1 MRFNAEY
8 LRSKLARRIFA
19 LFFGAALLPLLIITS
34 LSFQKVSQLILNERT
49 AQLKQDNKHLSQ
61 VTYERLTNI
70 QSKLQS
76 ILFVLRAERE
86 LPFEIKTLMHDYIS
100 VAAIVDSRSGLTVDL
115 IGNSQ
120 HKKLPELNIQKI
132 STTASTLFTYAGDRS
147 TQADIYFAQKV
158 HLDKQSSQFLLVK
171 VRHDYLWPSDQLPFE
186 TQVSV
191 FDDQGRMLQP
201 QNDLE
206 IKPDQF
212 ASWLRPDFENQSAI
226 KVGDDD
232 YLVNR
237 RSLFM
242 DAQFNSKDW
251 RFIGVQPYIYAVS
264 DLSQF
269 RNYFIPPILLSLAL
283 ISFVCLI
290 MIRRNLNPVERL
302 LKGTKQVALNNFEHQ
317 IEIQSNDEFGV
328 LAESFNSMTAR
339 LKHQFDI
346 NRKLS
351 EIDHLILEN
360 ATIDEIAATVI
371 SGLDFIIPAQEVC
384 LVLIDSEIGRSSVV
398 YVLPNKS
405 DFYCKHDIDS
415 IDIASIVLAFSS
427 QNQKIRDD
435 KSALNLRS
443 LLIQKDGF
451 AHFIPIMEENHA
463 YGLLIAVN
471 QAPIKLDKEA
481 FTLANEYAGR
491 VSVAL
496 AAQNRNRRLVYQANI
511 DSLTNIPNRRQMEK
525 SVNEAIRFVV
535 EGRFQQGAL
544 IFIDLDR
551 FKHVNDAYGHPV
563 GDQLLIQA
571 ANRLSDCLESNQVV
585 ARFGGDEFAILMPNI
600 LDVLQV
606 EQLAKEVI
614 ETLSLPFRLD
624 PFVSYV
630 GASAGI
636 ALFPDNADNFD
647 ELLQKT
653 DTAMYIAKNAGRN
666 QFAFYQQDMG
676 VNSLK
681 RSTLEHEI
689 RIAIDNDAFEVYYQP
704 KVCATTGSIKGFEA
718 LLRWQHETIGY
729 ISPADVIPIAEE
741 SDLII
746 ELGDW
751 VLLQVCNQVVAWQ
764 GLWAKGLV
772 FSVNASSI
780 QVMSDGY
787 LDRLKAIIQ
796 KSGVDPNCLEI
807 EITEGLFLNDQKATT
822 LILEQVHDLGVKI
835 AVDDFGT
842 GFSSL
847 GYLSQLPIDTLKI
860 DRCFI
865 ELMSESEKD
874 KNLVKTIVAMAN
886 NLHLNVVAEGV
897 ETKEELIIL
906 REFFHGQIQGYFFSK
921 PLHVHGVEEM
931 ILNENRFALKIE
943 SAIESKL
950 SKNIRQ
956 VTV

>member
-1 MRFNAEY
+1 MRFNADY

-19 LFFGAALLPLLIITS
+19 LFFVAALLPLLIITT
-34 LSFQKVSQLILNERT
+34 LSFQKVNRLILSERT

-70 QSKLQS
+70 QAKLQS

-86 LPFEIKTLMHDYIS
+86 LPFEIKTLMHAYVS
-100 VAAIVDSRSGLTVDL
+100 VAAIVDSQSGLAVDL
-115 IGNSQ
+115 LGNSQ
-120 HKKLPELNIQKI
+120 QKKLPKLNIQKI
-132 STTASTLFTYAGDRS
+132 STTASTLFTHSDGRA
-147 TQADIYFAQKV
+147 TQADIYFVQKV
-158 HLDKQSSQFLLVK
+158 HFDKQSSHYLLVK
-171 VRHDYLWPSDQLPFE
+171 VRADYLWPSDQLPFE
-186 TQVSV
+186 TVVSV
-191 FDDQGRMLQP
+191 FDEQGRMLQL

-206 IKPDQF
+206 IKSGQF
-212 ASWLRPDFENQSAI
+212 TSWLRPEFENQSRI
-226 KVGDDD
+226 KFGDND

-242 DAQFNSKDW
+242 DAQFNSADW
-251 RFIGVQPYIYAVS
+251 RFIGVQPYIHTVAE
-264 DLSQF
+264 LSQF
-269 RNYFIPPILLSLAL
+269 RNFFIPPILLSLAL

-290 MIRRNLNPVERL
+290 MIRRNLNPVEQL
-302 LKGTKQVALNNFEHQ
+302 LKGTRRVALNDFDHH
-317 IEIQSNDEFGV
+317 IEVQSNDEFGV
-328 LAESFNSMTAR
+328 LAESFNTMTTK
-339 LKHQFDI
+339 LKNQFDI
-346 NRKLS
+346 NSKLS
-351 EIDHLILEN
+351 KIDQLILEN
-360 ATIDEIAATVI
+360 ASIDEIAATVI
-371 SGLDFIIPAQEVC
+371 SGLGSIIPAQEVC
-384 LVLIDSEIGRSSVV
+384 LVLIDSEIEHSSIV
-398 YVLPNKS
+398 YVLS
-405 DFYCKHDIDS
+405 DISDLYCKHVIDET
-415 IDIASIVLAFSS
+415 DIAESVLSFSS
-427 QNQKIRDD
+427 KNQKLSNN
-435 KSALNLRS
+435 SALNLR
-443 LLIQKDGF
+443 LLLAQKDGF
-451 AHFIPIMEENHA
+451 AHFIPILGENYV

-471 QAPIKLDKEA
+471 PAPIKLDNEA
-481 FTLANEYAGR
+481 FILTNEYAGR
-491 VSVAL
+491 ISVAL
-496 AAQNRNRRLVYQANI
+496 AAQNRNRRLVYQANV
-511 DSLTNIPNRRQMEK
+511 DSLTNIPNRRQMEN
-525 SVNEAIRFVV
+525 SVNEAIRFVAD
-535 EGRFQQGAL
+535 GRSQQGAI

-571 ANRLSDCLESNQVV
+571 ANRLSDCLGGNQVV

-600 LDVLQV
+600 INVLQV
-606 EQLAKEVI
+606 EQLAREVI

-624 PFVSYV
+624 HFVSYV

-647 ELLQKT
+647 ELLQKA

-666 QFAFYQQDMG
+666 QFSFYHQDMG

-689 RIAIDNDAFEVYYQP
+689 RLAIDNSAFEVYYQP

-729 ISPADVIPIAEE
+729 VSPADVIPIAEE

-751 VLLQVCNQVVAWQ
+751 VLLQVCNQMMAWQ
-764 GLWAKGLV
+764 GLWTKGLM

-787 LDRLKAIIQ
+787 LDRLTAIIQ
-796 KSGVDPNCLEI
+796 KSGIDPNCLEI
-807 EITEGLFLNDQKATT
+807 EITEGLFLNDQQATT
-822 LILEQVHDLGVKI
+822 LILEQVHELGVKI

-865 ELMSESEKD
+865 ESMSESEKD

-886 NLHLNVVAEGV
+886 NLHLDVVAEGV

-906 REFFHGQIQGYFFSK
+906 REFFYGQIQGYFFSK

-931 ILNENRFALKIE
+931 MLNENRFSLKIE

-950 SKNIRQ
+950 SKNGR
-956 VTV
+956 